1 MAQSYLK
8 TIRLNL
14 ARAPGHPEGSD
25 RHYYRFTAPLT
36 NAGKLDPEAWKNVRD
51 KCRVVRFWDGEEEV
65 GHVVHRPGG
74 SWAFR
79 FDVESDSDDENEAGY
94 RFGDHKFDIGEY
106 VTITDEDGEQTT
118 FWVAS
123 VIDA

>member
-1 MAQSYLK
+1 MPTSYLK
-8 TIRLNL
+8 TVRLNL

-25 RHYYRFTAPLT
+25 QHYYRFTAPLT
-36 NAGKLDPEAWKNVRD
+36 ADGHLDPDGWKKNRD

-65 GHVVHRPGG
+65 GHVLNRPGG

-79 FDVESDSDDENEAGY
+79 FDIEGDDEDEAGY
-94 RFGDHKFDIGEY
+94 RLASHAFVLGEY
-106 VTITDEDGEQTT
+106 VSITDEDGAQTT

-123 VIDA
+123 VVDA